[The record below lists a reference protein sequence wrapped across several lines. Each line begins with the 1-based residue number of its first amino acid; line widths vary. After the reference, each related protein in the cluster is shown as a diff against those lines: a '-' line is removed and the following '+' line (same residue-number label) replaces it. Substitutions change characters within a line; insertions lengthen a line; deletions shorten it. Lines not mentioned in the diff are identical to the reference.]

1 MNDDEI
7 RKLAERLRGPTGS
20 AGSADGATESDAADD
35 AIPMLTEVVQQPAR
49 AEGASASGAMAPPL
63 LDATAED
70 RIVARALERLL
81 GDPDLLGGPLRDAIA
96 AATERFAEQL
106 AAELRA
112 TLVYALH
119 DALAPAVREAV
130 REAGQ
135 GDAGQGQQPR

>member
-7 RKLAERLRGPTGS
+7 RRLAERLRGPTG
-20 AGSADGATESDAADD
+20 AADAATDADATDD
-35 AIPMLTEVVQQPAR
+35 AIPMLTEVVQRPAR
-49 AEGASASGAMAPPL
+49 AAAPPL
-63 LDATAED
+63 LDAAAED
-70 RIVARALERLL
+70 RIVERALERLL

-96 AATERFAEQL
+96 AATGRFAEQL

-135 GDAGQGQQPR
+135 GEPTPGQRPL

>member
-7 RKLAERLRGPTGS
+7 RRLAERLRGPGGGAEA
-20 AGSADGATESDAADD
+20 AGEPDEADD
-35 AIPMLTEVVQQPAR
+35 AIPMLTEVVAGPAR
-49 AEGASASGAMAPPL
+49 GETAPA
-63 LDATAED
+63 LDAAAED
-70 RIVARALERLL
+70 RIVERAIERLL
-81 GDPDLLGGPLRDAIA
+81 GDPELLGGPLRDAIA

-130 REAGQ
+130 REAAQGGPGQ
-135 GDAGQGQQPR
+135 PPL

>member
-7 RKLAERLRGPTGS
+7 RRLAERLRGPTGS
-20 AGSADGATESDAADD
+20 AGSADGATDFDAADD
-35 AIPMLTEVVQQPAR
+35 AIPMLTEVVQQPAH
-49 AEGASASGAMAPPL
+49 AEGASASAAVAPPL
-63 LDATAED
+63 LDAAAED
-70 RIVARALERLL
+70 RIVERALERLL

-130 REAGQ
+130 REASQ
-135 GDAGQGQQPR
+135 GGPGQQPL

>member
-7 RKLAERLRGPTGS
+7 RRLAERLRGPTGS
-20 AGSADGATESDAADD
+20 AGSADGATDFDAADD
-35 AIPMLTEVVQQPAR
+35 AIPMWTDVGPQPPHPD
-49 AEGASASGAMAPPL
+49 GATASPAGAPPL
-63 LDATAED
+63 LDPAAED
-70 RIVARALERLL
+70 RIVERALERLL
-81 GDPDLLGGPLRDAIA
+81 GDPELLGGPLRDAIA

-130 REAGQ
+130 REASQ
-135 GDAGQGQQPR
+135 GGPGQQPL

>member
-7 RKLAERLRGPTGS
+7 RRLSERLRGPADAADAASTAGTG
-20 AGSADGATESDAADD
+20 DGADD
-35 AIPMLTEVVQQPAR
+35 AIPMLTEIVQPPAR
-49 AEGASASGAMAPPL
+49 AATAPV
-63 LDATAED
+63 LDAAAED
-70 RIVARALERLL
+70 RIVERALERLL
-81 GDPDLLGGPLRDAIA
+81 ADPDLLGGPLRDAIA

-130 REAGQ
+130 REAG
-135 GDAGQGQQPR
+135 AGGPAQGQRPI

>member
-7 RKLAERLRGPTGS
+7 RKLSERLRGPGEAAAAADA
-20 AGSADGATESDAADD
+20 AGAPDGADD
-35 AIPMLTEVVQQPAR
+35 AIPMLTEVVAPPAR
-49 AEGASASGAMAPPL
+49 AEDPPL
-63 LDATAED
+63 LDEAAED
-70 RIVARALERLL
+70 RIVELVLERLM
-81 GDPDLLGGPLRDAIA
+81 GDPELLGGPLRDAIA

-130 REAGQ
+130 REAAAGGSSQ
-135 GDAGQGQQPR
+135 GPGPL